1 MDLTGMNLLDA
12 VQTVNRVKLSGFP
25 GFVCVPSTQSRSQY
39 QQSQQSS
46 SHMSLDGSNKISS
59 QLSRARSPITG
70 FADPMISGG
79 ERLVRC
85 PELDR
90 MLHHQFE
97 AQQSSDGYLSMLQ
110 NRIKLPTYFK
120 KNEILS
126 AIQSNQVVL
135 LSGESGC
142 GKTTQVPQYIL
153 EHEVSRMNGSV
164 TRIVVTQPRRISAIS
179 VAERVAAERGETIG
193 QTVGFQN
200 VSHIIVDEVHEREY
214 LSDFLLALLKR
225 IMLFRKDLRVILMSA
240 TLNVEKLSAYFGNCC
255 KLKVVGRMFPV
266 QEYFLEDCLRLS
278 NFWLPIATMK
288 KLQGAQFRYM
298 VRRFMLAGLLA
309 LKARRVSKKPNKDLL
324 TWLDSQTG
332 LSDNAR
338 EILRSVDED
347 AYPRVD
353 LVIHMIDYVLRTTQ
367 YGAVLVFVPEIGAIK
382 DVIRGLRKRDP
393 AKYGEDS
400 SQVRIFPLH
409 SHVSI
414 GRQRALFE
422 VPPNGVRKVI
432 LSTNIAE
439 TSVTIEDV
447 VYVIDCGRIK
457 VRDYDA
463 NLNSYILAPV
473 LVSQANA
480 AQRCGRA
487 GRTQPGVCY
496 HLFSSYVYNKAMPKF
511 LTPELMR
518 MRLEDVVLN
527 IKLLDLGTVSTV
539 LASCM
544 DPPSNDAIERTLFF
558 LIDIMAI
565 SCLHKKTLNFYHESG
580 GQETKIILKKS
591 ARKALRN
598 RLKRASSAYSTGN
611 PTELNAV
618 INIGQTPACGIP
630 GNKERLTLL
639 GLHLARLPLDPQ
651 CAKLLILGALFG
663 CLEPALSVAA
673 CLTCGDPFEIPLEKE
688 SEARRAR
695 VELSQNSL
703 SDHWVYVQV
712 IQNYRELSSPVE
724 RRKFCEEYFI
734 CENMVKDVLR
744 LVNDY
749 ATLLY
754 EKKFIH
760 SPDPSDER
768 ENKNKDNLAVF
779 RAILCGALRPN
790 LVTVNQRTKYILA
803 IGERQVLRPRPLLR
817 PREGK
822 VAFDLRSV
830 NASVWPASTFWTVYF
845 WKQMTDNTTMPT
857 VMDTTI
863 IPLRPIVLFSRSI
876 EASEFHDYIYS
887 VDGWVHILASPA
899 LSLIKDL
906 RECLNRFLDSKY
918 MHPSP
923 TNWDPE
929 STEGRLMQT
938 LVDVFTSEPLPAVET
953 HEKKRHMD
961 HSAFSG
967 PSAKSS
973 KSGDESSDAEDEEI
987 SDASTMED

>member
-1 MDLTGMNLLDA
+1 MGQNSRPNCPPGLIGKEIGLWYAAHTVPKKKKRSIVKPVQMDLTGINFFDA
-12 VQTVNRVKLSGFP
+12 ERAVNQVKLSGFP
-25 GFVCVPSTQSRSQY
+25 GFVCVPSNQPRSQC

-46 SHMSLDGSNKISS
+46 SYMPMGGNNGASS
-59 QLSRARSPITG
+59 QLPRARSPIPG
-70 FADPMISGG
+70 FADPMVSGG

-90 MLHHQFE
+90 VLHHQFE
-97 AQQSSDGYLSMLQ
+97 TQRSSDGYLSMLQ

-126 AIQSNQVVL
+126 AIQSNQVVV
-135 LSGESGC
+135 LSGETGC

-214 LSDFLLALLKR
+214 LCDFLLAMLKQ
-225 IMLFRKDLRVILMSA
+225 IMLVRKDLRVILMSA

-255 KLKVVGRMFPV
+255 KLEVVGRMFPV

-278 NFWLPIATMK
+278 NFWLPRTAME
-288 KLQGAQFRYM
+288 KLQGTQFRYM
-298 VRRFMLAGLLA
+298 VRRYMQEGLSA
-309 LKARRVSKKPNKDLL
+309 SKARRESKKPNTDLV

-332 LSDNAR
+332 LSNNAR

-347 AYPRVD
+347 AYPEVD
-353 LVIHMIDYVLRTTQ
+353 LIIHMIDYVLRTTQ
-367 YGAVLVFVPEIGAIK
+367 FGAVLVFVPGIGAIK
-382 DVIRGLRKRDP
+382 DVIRGLRECNP
-393 AKYGEDS
+393 AKYGEGS

-409 SHVSI
+409 SQVSI

-432 LSTNIAE
+432 VSTNIAE

-457 VRDYDA
+457 LRDYDA
-463 NLNSYILAPV
+463 NWNSYTLAPV

-496 HLFSSYVYNKAMPKF
+496 HLFSSYVYNNAMPKF
-511 LTPELMR
+511 LTPELLR

-527 IKLLDLGTVSTV
+527 IKLLDLG
-539 LASCM
+539 M
-544 DPPSNDAIERTLFF
+544 KIP
-558 LIDIMAI
+558 
-565 SCLHKKTLNFYHESG
+565 NFYHESDIQG
-580 GQETKIILKKS
+580 TTMVLGKS

-598 RLKRASSAYSTGN
+598 RLKQASKAYNAGD
-611 PTELNAV
+611 PTALDKV
-618 INIGQTPACGIP
+618 INIGQAPLRGIP
-630 GNKERLTLL
+630 GDKERLTPL

-651 CAKLLILGALFG
+651 CAKLLVLGALFG

-673 CLTCGDPFEIPLEKE
+673 CLTYRDPFEIPLEKE
-688 SEARRAR
+688 LEARKAR

-724 RRKFCEEYFI
+724 RRKFCEEYFVR
-734 CENMVKDVLR
+734 ENIVKDVLR
-744 LVNDY
+744 LANDY

-754 EKKFIH
+754 ERKFIH
-760 SPDPSDER
+760 SPDPLDER
-768 ENKNKDNLAVF
+768 ANKNKNNLAVF
-779 RAILCGALRPN
+779 RAVLYGALRPN
-790 LVTVNQRTKYILA
+790 LVTVNQRINRK
-803 IGERQVLRPRPLLR
+803 GQVSRPQLLLR
-817 PREGK
+817 PGEGK
-822 VAFDLRSV
+822 VATSQRSV

-845 WKQMTDNTTMPT
+845 WKQKTDNSTIPT
-857 VMDTTI
+857 IMDTTI
-863 IPLRPIVLFSRSI
+863 IPLRPIILFSRAI
-876 EASEFHDYIYS
+876 EATKFHNYIYS
-887 VDGWVHILASPA
+887 IDGWVHILASPA
-899 LSLIKDL
+899 FSLIKDL
-906 RECLNRFLDSKY
+906 RDCLSRFLDSKY

-929 STEGRLMQT
+929 SAEGRLMQT

-953 HEKKRHMD
+953 QRERWHMD
-961 HSAFSG
+961 HSAFPA
-967 PSAKSS
+967 PSAKDP
-973 KSGDESSDAEDEEI
+973 KSGDEASDTEDEEI
-987 SDASTMED
+987 SDASDMED

>member
-1 MDLTGMNLLDA
+1 MPKCPPGLKGKEIGLWYAAHAVSKKKDVCKPVQMDLTGINFLDA
-12 VQTVNRVKLSGFP
+12 ERAVNQVKLSGFP
-25 GFVCVPSTQSRSQY
+25 GFVCVPSNQPRSQC

-46 SHMSLDGSNKISS
+46 YMPMDGNNGASS
-59 QLSRARSPITG
+59 QLPRARSPTTG

-90 MLHHQFE
+90 MLYHQFE
-97 AQQSSDGYLSMLQ
+97 IQQSSDGYLSMLQ

-126 AIQSNQVVL
+126 AIQSNQVVV
-135 LSGESGC
+135 LSGETGC

-179 VAERVAAERGETIG
+179 VAERVAAERGETVG
-193 QTVGFQN
+193 QTVGFQVRLEHCYPQRHCGSILYCTTGMILQWLQSDPTLKN

-214 LSDFLLALLKR
+214 LCDFLLVMLKR
-225 IMLFRKDLRVILMSA
+225 IMLVRKDLRVILMSA
-240 TLNVEKLSAYFGNCC
+240 TLNVDKLSAYFGNCC
-255 KLKVVGRMFPV
+255 KLEVVGRMFPV
-266 QEYFLEDCLRLS
+266 REYFLEDCLRLS
-278 NFWLPIATMK
+278 NFSLPKEAME
-288 KLQGAQFRYM
+288 KLRRAQFRHI
-298 VRRFMLAGLLA
+298 VRRYMQEGLSA
-309 LKARRVSKKPNKDLL
+309 SKARKESKKPNTDLV

-347 AYPRVD
+347 AYPGVD
-353 LVIHMIDYVLRTTQ
+353 LIIRMIDYVLRTTQ
-367 YGAVLVFVPEIGAIK
+367 VGTVLVFVPGIGAIR
-382 DVIRGLRKRDP
+382 DVIRGLRECNP
-393 AKYGEDS
+393 AKYGDGS

-409 SHVSI
+409 SQVSI

-432 LSTNIAE
+432 VSTNIAE

-463 NLNSYILAPV
+463 NLNSYTLAPV

-496 HLFSSYVYNKAMPKF
+496 HLFSSYVYNNAMPKF
-511 LTPELMR
+511 LTPELLR

-539 LASCM
+539 LASCL

-565 SCLHKKTLNFYHESG
+565 ACLHNEIASFYHESDV
-580 GQETKIILKKS
+580 QEKTTILGKS
-591 ARKALRN
+591 ARKVLRN
-598 RLKRASSAYSTGN
+598 ILKQASKASSAGDPST
-611 PTELNAV
+611 LDKV
-618 INIGQTPACGIP
+618 INIGQAPPRGIP
-630 GNKERLTLL
+630 GDEDKLTPL

-651 CAKLLILGALFG
+651 CAKLLVLGALFG

-673 CLTCGDPFEIPLEKE
+673 CLTYRDPFEIPLEKE
-688 SEARRAR
+688 LEARKAR

-703 SDHWVYVQV
+703 SDHWIYVQV

-724 RRKFCEEYFI
+724 RRNFCEKYFVR
-734 CENMVKDVLR
+734 ENIVKDVLR
-744 LVNDY
+744 LANDY

-754 EKKFIH
+754 ERKFIH
-760 SPDPSDER
+760 SPDPLDER
-768 ENKNKDNLAVF
+768 ANKNKNNLAVF
-779 RAILCGALRPN
+779 RAILCGALQPN
-790 LVTVNQRTKYILA
+790 IVTVTQRIKKKKV
-803 IGERQVLRPRPLLR
+803 RRPTLLLR
-817 PREGK
+817 PGEGR
-822 VAFDLRSV
+822 VATNLRSV

-845 WKQMTDNTTMPT
+845 RKQKTDDSTKSTI
-857 VMDTTI
+857 MDTTI
-863 IPLRPIVLFSRSI
+863 IPLRPVVLFSRAI
-876 EASEFHDYIYS
+876 EANKYHNCIYS
-887 VDGWVHILASPA
+887 IDGWMRILASPGF
-899 LSLIKDL
+899 SLIK
-906 RECLNRFLDSKY
+906 NI
-918 MHPSP
+918 
-923 TNWDPE
+923 
-929 STEGRLMQT
+929 
-938 LVDVFTSEPLPAVET
+938 
-953 HEKKRHMD
+953 
-961 HSAFSG
+961 
-967 PSAKSS
+967 
-973 KSGDESSDAEDEEI
+973 SSD
-987 SDASTMED
+987 

>member
-1 MDLTGMNLLDA
+1 MEKKKGRKSVPKCPPGLKGREIKLWYAAHAVPQKKKSFIVQPVQMDLTGMNLVNA
-12 VQTVNRVKLSGFP
+12 VRTVNRVKLTLFP
-25 GFVCVPSTQSRSQY
+25 GFVSVPSTQPRSQC
-39 QQSQQSS
+39 QQTQKSS
-46 SHMSLDGSNKISS
+46 SYVSVDGNNGASS
-59 QLSRARSPITG
+59 QLPWARSPIPG
-70 FADPMISGG
+70 FADPMLSGG
-79 ERLVRC
+79 EKLVRC

-97 AQQSSDGYLSMLQ
+97 AQRSSDGYLSMLQ

-179 VAERVAAERGETIG
+179 VAERVAAERGETVG
-193 QTVGFQN
+193 QTVGFQVRLEHCYPQRHCGSILYCTTGMILQWLQSDLALKN

-214 LSDFLLALLKR
+214 LCDFLLALLKR

-255 KLKVVGRMFPV
+255 KLEVVGRMFPV

-278 NFWLPIATMK
+278 KFCPPKAAVG
-288 KLQGAQFRYM
+288 KLRKTQFRYM
-298 VRRFMLAGLLA
+298 FGRYMQAGLPA
-309 LKARRVSKKPNKDLL
+309 FKANRECRKPNRDLVK
-324 TWLDSQTG
+324 WLDSQIG

-338 EILRSVDED
+338 EILRWVDED
-347 AYPRVD
+347 AYPRLD
-353 LVIHMIDYVLRTTQ
+353 LVIHMIDYVLSTTQ
-367 YGAVLVFVPEIGAIK
+367 FGAVLVFVPEIGAIK
-382 DVIRGLRKRDP
+382 DVIRGLRECNP
-393 AKYGEDS
+393 AKYGEGS

-409 SHVSI
+409 SQVSI

-432 LSTNIAE
+432 VSTNIAE

-457 VRDYDA
+457 IRDYDA
-463 NLNSYILAPV
+463 NLNSYTLAPV

-539 LASCM
+539 LGSCM
-544 DPPSNDAIERTLFF
+544 DPPSNDAIKRTLFF
-558 LIDIMAI
+558 LTDIMAI
-565 SCLHKKTLNFYHESG
+565 ACLHKKIPNFYHESD
-580 GQETKIILKKS
+580 GQETTMILAKS

-598 RLKRASSAYSTGN
+598 GLKQAPNACNTGN

-618 INIGQTPACGIP
+618 INIGQTPSCGIL
-630 GNKERLTLL
+630 GDNDKLTPL

-673 CLTCGDPFEIPLEKE
+673 CLTYRDPFEIPLEKE
-688 SEARRAR
+688 SEAQQAR

-724 RRKFCEEYFI
+724 RRKFCEEYFV
-734 CENMVKDVLR
+734 CENTVKDVLR
-744 LVNDY
+744 LVNEY

-760 SPDPSDER
+760 SPDPLDER
-768 ENKNKDNLAVF
+768 ANRNKDNLAVF

-790 LVTVNQRTKYILA
+790 LVTVNQRIKGHQA
-803 IGERQVLRPRPLLR
+803 CPPRPVLRPG
-817 PREGK
+817 EGM
-822 VAFDLRSV
+822 VAISQRSV

-845 WKQMTDNTTMPT
+845 WKQKTDKTNMPT

-863 IPLRPIVLFSRSI
+863 IPLRPIILFSRSI
-876 EASEFHDYIYS
+876 EASKVSHD
-887 VDGWVHILASPA
+887 
-899 LSLIKDL
+899 
-906 RECLNRFLDSKY
+906 F
-918 MHPSP
+918 
-923 TNWDPE
+923 
-929 STEGRLMQT
+929 
-938 LVDVFTSEPLPAVET
+938 
-953 HEKKRHMD
+953 
-961 HSAFSG
+961 
-967 PSAKSS
+967 
-973 KSGDESSDAEDEEI
+973 
-987 SDASTMED
+987 